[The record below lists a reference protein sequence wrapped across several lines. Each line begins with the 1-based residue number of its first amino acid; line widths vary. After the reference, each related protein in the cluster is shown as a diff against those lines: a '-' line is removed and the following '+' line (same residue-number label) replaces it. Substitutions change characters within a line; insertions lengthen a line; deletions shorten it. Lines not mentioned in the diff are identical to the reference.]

1 MNNYKFSF
9 TGRQAGAIG
18 IFYKITDTYKAKD
31 IHHALSLLYEDYE
44 HISGLTIYESNR
56 GNRDFYAT
64 DLIEAPNTI
73 NWVKVES
80 HRTRRERSPKTGVYK
95 LYRDDA
101 ETLDK
106 YNY

>member
-56 GNRDFYAT
+56 GNR
-64 DLIEAPNTI
+64 
-73 NWVKVES
+73 
-80 HRTRRERSPKTGVYK
+80 TGFDSNDDENYK
-95 LYRDDA
+95 FEIDGEEEPEEDNEDNDDWGF
-101 ETLDK
+101 
-106 YNY
+106 